1 MLARKTLRP
10 HRSHQHLRVFQGGF
24 DDKARRGH
32 MRAGLYVMS
41 NSQNNI
47 VMTDENKIIGD
58 AFAIF
63 VKLFIVILTVV
74 RFFPIET

>member
-1 MLARKTLRP
+1 LG
-10 HRSHQHLRVFQGGF
+10 VGF
-24 DDKARRGH
+24 DAGEKSPAPLIATATASAFESREDSTLKRGACG
-32 MRAGLYVMS
+32 AGLYVMS

-63 VKLFIVILTVV
+63 V
-74 RFFPIET
+74 